1 MRTCSPAP
9 SLPTSWPPPTT
20 RFPGEASRP
29 AKIYFRVAEPGTL
42 KIVSGRV
49 VIADAFVGLEQAPLS
64 NEIANGDYPLRLAV
78 LQGTMG
84 RGRVAFARLDISTA
98 PVVRWE
104 PAKPSDFQRDAENP
118 GGDWGFAIDSGLAAF
133 FDPDAAKAAVAAA
146 ASNEDFFDAWL
157 EKGQNQGYRERG
169 TVGGFR
175 LNAASG
181 PANIIAFDAGWGDG
195 VYTAYAGYDAD
206 GNLAALV
213 ADFDILDWSKVTE

>member
-1 MRTCSPAP
+1 MATADDA
-9 SLPTSWPPPTT
+9 
-20 RFPGEASRP
+20 FPGEASRP
-29 AKIYFRVAEPGTL
+29 AKIYFRVAEPGTV

-104 PAKPSDFQRDAENP
+104 TAKPSDFQRDAENP

-133 FDPDAAKAAVAAA
+133 LIRMQPRQ
-146 ASNEDFFDAWL
+146 L
-157 EKGQNQGYRERG
+157 
-169 TVGGFR
+169 
-175 LNAASG
+175 
-181 PANIIAFDAGWGDG
+181 
-195 VYTAYAGYDAD
+195 
-206 GNLAALV
+206 
-213 ADFDILDWSKVTE
+213 